1 MGMRNLDI
9 SCKTGVFLIEIRR
22 FENNKA
28 RYFKK
33 IIRNKIRRKKY
44 GDIIESVSVHD
55 YETCSCGACS
65 VDGGHYYLKRS
76 AASWWVRC
84 TEKRVDIVSYY
95 GEFPCHRV
103 VNHSGRLAPGWA
115 EQGMLLRME
124 GVGMKDENHVDLKRF
139 QWKV

>member
-1 MGMRNLDI
+1 MIWRRSKAGMRNLDI

-44 GDIIESVSVHD
+44 GDIIESESAHD

-76 AASWWVRC
+76 AASPDDYPVPRNQRSQNRSFHDC
-84 TEKRVDIVSYY
+84 GIVGLQS
-95 GEFPCHRV
+95 F
-103 VNHSGRLAPGWA
+103 
-115 EQGMLLRME
+115 
-124 GVGMKDENHVDLKRF
+124 
-139 QWKV
+139 